1 MSWYT
6 PLILAAPPS
15 LHPEV
20 PGRKGELLVRRRLIE
35 ASLQLMQRC
44 HLVDQESAEEGIVY
58 RASEEA
64 AAYVEL
70 LETDYSVQMKAC
82 ARWLAEQVKKCAKE
96 RSRSRAG
103 SVLVIISAQTSHSCS
118 ELRAIMR
125 HSVTS
130 SREKRCSQKW
140 VVSVVPSE
148 TLRKPIS
155 CADRFCSSRSLAW
168 RP

>member
-1 MSWYT
+1 MGTVSEGDFRGLFNS
-6 PLILAAPPS
+6 PLEAGIRAVVVLEHLRPETLDLAEMVLFDHVVVHTADLGGPPS

-70 LETDYSVQMKAC
+70 LETEYSVQMKAC
-82 ARWLAEQVKKCAKE
+82 ARWLAGQVKTHSKVQFKRLVRE
-96 RSRSRAG
+96 RIGDWTEAF
-103 SVLVIISAQTSHSCS
+103 QTGP
-118 ELRAIMR
+118 
-125 HSVTS
+125 T
-130 SREKRCSQKW
+130 
-140 VVSVVPSE
+140 
-148 TLRKPIS
+148 
-155 CADRFCSSRSLAW
+155 
-168 RP
+168 

>member
-1 MSWYT
+1 MGALSGSDFPGLFNS
-6 PLILAAPPS
+6 PLEAGIRAVVLLEYLRPETLDLSELVLFDHVVVHTADLGGPPS

-70 LETDYSVQMKAC
+70 LETEYSVQMKAC
-82 ARWLAEQVKKCAKE
+82 ARWLAGQVKTHSKVQFKRLARE
-96 RSRSRAG
+96 RIGNWTVAF
-103 SVLVIISAQTSHSCS
+103 QTGP
-118 ELRAIMR
+118 
-125 HSVTS
+125 T
-130 SREKRCSQKW
+130 
-140 VVSVVPSE
+140 
-148 TLRKPIS
+148 
-155 CADRFCSSRSLAW
+155 
-168 RP
+168 